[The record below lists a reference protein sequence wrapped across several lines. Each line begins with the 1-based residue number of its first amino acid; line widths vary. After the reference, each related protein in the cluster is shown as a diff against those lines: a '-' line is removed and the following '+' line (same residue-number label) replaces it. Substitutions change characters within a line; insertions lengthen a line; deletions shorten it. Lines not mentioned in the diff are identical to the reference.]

1 MPAGQGI
8 LHQIKVRLV
17 GSDELSSV
25 LKKATGS
32 VENFKKAGEQM
43 KSAGSKMLGVGVAL
57 GSALA
62 GAVAP
67 AMRLEESLANLSS
80 VSTLPLDGSFK
91 DMKTGML
98 AAKQTAQE
106 WSSKHVQSAKEVT
119 DAMYDLAS
127 AGLDVNQ
134 VNEVAAQTM
143 ALSTATRAEAAESS
157 AMMAKALK
165 TFGEAQLANLPIGE
179 RANAIMDSFAAVVK
193 GAKITLPELGA
204 ALKSVMGTAANAGL
218 TIQETSAAVGL
229 LSTRGLPAE
238 MAGTALSA
246 VLRQL
251 PKAAEKMGLAVSD
264 ASGRLLPLGDIV
276 SQLTKRYAANGISVK
291 EMAEISEVFGD
302 EAGRA
307 VQLLIGQ
314 EGALKDL
321 TAAARTSG
329 TAMGMVSLQEDSL
342 GAQAKI
348 AWNNIKGAAGIL
360 GDAMLPN
367 LRSAAEWLGR
377 AALGFKAF
385 AKEHPT
391 LVKIVG
397 TLALA
402 STAILV
408 LGGGALYLAGS
419 FAGTI
424 SSILSLSAAVAKAGG
439 LLTVLK
445 TGIMAV
451 GRALLSL
458 FLNPVGLVILGV
470 VALGAGIYLHYK
482 KSETFR
488 NIVARVGAALKTT
501 FMPALIS
508 VAYGVGYLVGTL
520 TRAWQMVSQ
529 YTAEVWPLVSTYL
542 VGFGK
547 IVYAYLIPAIA
558 FLKGYLVM
566 AWDVIKTVTV
576 ASWEFVKLTIATV
589 FNMIKNI
596 VFIGWFVISGI
607 FKAGMQILTGDWAGA
622 WETIKQMFV
631 NVWEGIK
638 GYFGAVLGWFS
649 GLGTIFYDAGVGLM
663 TAFKDGIMAT
673 WESLKGGVTKVL
685 GWIRDLLPGSD
696 ARRGPLSDLTA
707 SGKAFFPTFTK
718 GIVQESDAPMRGV
731 ETALKDVTLAPG
743 SIEMPAP
750 RQRYESAPASS
761 GNSLVVERG
770 AIVINVTG
778 TSEAVDDLETRLEEL
793 FARLNRR
800 WGAAYGG

>member
-43 KSAGSKMLGVGVAL
+43 KSAGTKMLGMGVAL

-62 GAVAP
+62 GAIAP

-127 AGLDVNQ
+127 AGLTVNQ
-134 VNEVAAQTM
+134 VNDVAAQTM
-143 ALSTATRAEAAESS
+143 ALASATRADAAESS
-157 AMMAKALK
+157 AMMAKALN
-165 TFGEAQLANLPIGE
+165 TFGQTQLANLPIGE
-179 RANAIMDSFAAVVK
+179 RANAIMDTFAAVVK
-193 GAKITLPELGA
+193 GAKTTLPELGA
-204 ALKSVMGTAANAGL
+204 ALKAVMGTASNAGL
-218 TIQETSAAVGL
+218 SIQETAASVGL
-229 LSTRGLPAE
+229 LQTRGLPAE
-238 MAGTALSA
+238 QAGTALSA

-251 PKAAEKMGLAVSD
+251 PKAASELGMKVED
-264 ASGRLLPLGDIV
+264 ATGRLLPMSDIIT
-276 SQLTKRYAANGISVK
+276 QLTSRYAEGGLSVK
-291 EMAEISEVFGD
+291 EMSEIQKVFGD

-321 TAAARTSG
+321 TAAASTSG
-329 TAMGMVSLQEDSL
+329 SAMDMVALQEDSFS
-342 GAQAKI
+342 AQAKI

-377 AALGFKAF
+377 AAQGFNAF

-402 STAILV
+402 STAILI

-424 SSILSLSAAVAKAGG
+424 SSVLTLSASVAKAGG
-439 LLTVLK
+439 LMTVLK
-445 TGIMAV
+445 KGIIGV
-451 GRALLSL
+451 GKALLSL

-470 VALGAGIYLHYK
+470 VALGAGIYLLYK

-488 NIVARVGAALKTT
+488 NMVARVGAALKTT
-501 FMPALIS
+501 FMPVLIS
-508 VAYGVGYLVGTL
+508 VAGTL
-520 TRAWQMVSQ
+520 TSAWQAVSS
-529 YTAEVWPLVSTYL
+529 YTAEVWPLVRTYL

-547 IVYAYLIPAIA
+547 VVYAYLIPAIA

-566 AWDVIKTVTV
+566 AWGVIKTVTV

-589 FNMIKNI
+589 WNMIKSI
-596 VFIGWFVISGI
+596 IQIGWTIISGI
-607 FKAGMQILTGDWAGA
+607 FKAGMQILTGDWSGA
-622 WETIKQMFV
+622 WITIKQMFV
-631 NVWEGIK
+631 DVWEGIK
-638 GYFGAVLGWFS
+638 GYFGAIVGWFT

-673 WESLKGGVTKVL
+673 WESLKSGVTKVL

-696 ARRGPLSDLTA
+696 AKRGPLSDLTA

-718 GIVQESDAPMRGV
+718 GLVQESDTPVRGV
-731 ETALKDVTLAPG
+731 ETALNDVTLAPG

-750 RQRYESAPASS
+750 RQRYESAPSAP

-770 AIVINVTG
+770 AIVINVG
-778 TSEAVDDLETRLEEL
+778 SAAEAVDDLETRLEEL

-800 WGAAYGG
+800 WGAAYAG